1 MRDELW
7 FPQVIWNSTIDDL
20 DNDNL
25 KSYVYQKVE
34 EEKINPPLGKK
45 NQPRH
50 SVDIIIEEN
59 NEVKNLIDRLNE

>member
-34 EEKINPPLGKK
+34 EEKINPPLGKP
-45 NQPRH
+45 NQPWH
-50 SVDIIIEEN
+50 SVDI
-59 NEVKNLIDRLNE
+59 

>member
-20 DNDNL
+20 DKDNL

-34 EEKINPPLGKK
+34 EEKSIVRKTKPTMA
-45 NQPRH
+45 
-50 SVDIIIEEN
+50 
-59 NEVKNLIDRLNE
+59 